1 MLVQSSS
8 CILISSE
15 IQEEFLWPF
24 RQFLNGM
31 PAAFFSHEREAFY
44 SRDGSDFRITLDDTI
59 LFRQE
64 DLSLESDVYGVPL
77 PPGKVL
83 MEIKCTGS
91 IPIRMVHVLSEEHIY
106 KTSFSKYGTAY
117 QSVIYPK

>member
-31 PAAFFSHEREAFY
+31 PAAFLSHEREAFY

-64 DLSLESDVYGVPL
+64 DLSLESDVYAGESTHGNQMHRQYPD
-77 PPGKVL
+77 
-83 MEIKCTGS
+83 TDGS
-91 IPIRMVHVLSEEHIY
+91 CAFRRTHL
-106 KTSFSKYGTAY
+106 
-117 QSVIYPK
+117 